1 MFYAVFV
8 PPPTRRLLRPALR
21 QGRGGDL
28 FASTAIVNLGC
39 AASRDPRAHVDC
51 PNARPSDHAKAA
63 AERFVYKDLQVRMA
77 EHEDTATPPATPAA
91 VDTAAHDDEP
101 DTPDSS
107 ETDAAVLLDA
117 RNPLKLQCNYTEI
130 TEVKLQRP
138 ITCQL

>member
-1 MFYAVFV
+1 MICL
-8 PPPTRRLLRPALR
+8 RRQPLSTLVAPR
-21 QGRGGDL
+21 QGIRAPTL
-28 FASTAIVNLGC
+28 IA
-39 AASRDPRAHVDC
+39 RKPDPATTQKRQLSV
-51 PNARPSDHAKAA
+51 
-63 AERFVYKDLQVRMA
+63 VYKDLQVRMA

>member
-1 MFYAVFV
+1 M
-8 PPPTRRLLRPALR
+8 PDPATTQKR
-21 QGRGGDL
+21 QL
-28 FASTAIVNLGC
+28 SV
-39 AASRDPRAHVDC
+39 
-51 PNARPSDHAKAA
+51 
-63 AERFVYKDLQVRMA
+63 VYKDLQVESTEGSMA